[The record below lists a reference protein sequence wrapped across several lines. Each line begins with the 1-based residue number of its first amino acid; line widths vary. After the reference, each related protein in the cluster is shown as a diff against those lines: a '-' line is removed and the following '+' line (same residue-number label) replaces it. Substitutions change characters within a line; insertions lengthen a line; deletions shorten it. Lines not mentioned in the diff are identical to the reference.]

1 MLKMECQKKEVR
13 LDFSGEKL
21 STLIVGS
28 SRMGKTYFASLLG
41 ASLIQ
46 ENVVHIIDLGS
57 KWSNSDK
64 RRINIPTVYSY
75 SEKEPI
81 QIYFPSKVSLLESA
95 KYITNALGYR
105 SKTLLRVL
113 KSAMKQLLKIE
124 RIGFTVAELIC
135 VLEEEA
141 ESDSDAKKIFDEL
154 ECLNKVPQI
163 ELIVDIR
170 KSEEI
175 ANTSIIWDLSGY
187 DEEYVNILV
196 QLIVSSLFDIQKFEF
211 GKDQLKKNVF
221 VFIDEFQNL
230 NCTKQ
235 SVVGKCLTEGQK
247 YRLYM
252 VLITQYLQGNFSETV
267 INQLKQGGFQ
277 IYFRLTEEEASIV
290 SNRLSY
296 DAMSQKKLRNIL
308 CTLKKGE
315 FLLKGAHYIG
325 ISQNVTENIRI
336 VDVKDTCAS
345 IP

>member
-1 MLKMECQKKEVR
+1 MLKMECQEKEVR

-21 STLIVGS
+21 STLIVGG

-41 ASLIQ
+41 AFLIQ
-46 ENVVHIIDLGS
+46 KNVIHLIDLGN

-64 RRINIPTVYSY
+64 GRINIPTVYSY

-81 QIYFPSKVSLLESA
+81 QIYFPSKISLLGSA

-105 SKTLLRVL
+105 SKALLRVL
-113 KSAMKQLLKIE
+113 RSAMEQLLKLE
-124 RIGFTVAELIC
+124 RIGFSVAELIC

-141 ESDSDAKKIFDEL
+141 KSDSDAKKIFDEL
-154 ECLNKVPQI
+154 DCLNKIPQV
-163 ELIVDIR
+163 ELIVDVR

-175 ANTSIIWDLSGY
+175 ANTSILWNLSGY
-187 DEEYVNILV
+187 EEEYVNILV
-196 QLIVSSLFDIQKFEF
+196 QLIVSSLLEIQKFEF
-211 GKDQLKKNVF
+211 EKEQLKRNVF
-221 VFIDEFQNL
+221 IFIDEFQNL
-230 NCTKQ
+230 NCTRQ
-235 SVVGKCLTEGQK
+235 SVIGKCLTEGQK
-247 YRLYM
+247 YRLYL

-267 INQLKQGGFQ
+267 VNQLKQGGFQ

-296 DAMSQKKLRNIL
+296 DALSQKKLRNIL
-308 CTLKKGE
+308 CTLKRGE

-325 ISQNVTENIRI
+325 ISRNVTESIRI